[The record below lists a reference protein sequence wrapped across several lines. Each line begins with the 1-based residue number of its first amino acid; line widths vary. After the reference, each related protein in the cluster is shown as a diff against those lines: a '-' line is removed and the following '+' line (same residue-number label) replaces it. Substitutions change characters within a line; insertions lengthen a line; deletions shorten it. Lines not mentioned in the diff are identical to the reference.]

1 MTDHTPPTWLNE
13 LANEVASH
21 LYAVDLLSPLGCHV
35 YRNQALDQ
43 WELTLF
49 ASRTRVVG
57 GQYDGREIVSEFSA
71 DIAGIV
77 RLFDNVSELHWHALA
92 GATDEL
98 GTHISLEGHLN
109 RKNVWLRITAEPPVR
124 FEPGRTAHAYNL
136 RLEEHW

>member
-1 MTDHTPPTWLNE
+1 MTHHTPPVWLNE
-13 LANEVASH
+13 LANDVASH

-57 GQYDGREIVSEFSA
+57 GQYDGREVVSEFSV

-77 RLFDNVSELHWHALA
+77 RLFDDVTELHWHALSDA
-92 GATDEL
+92 HADEL
-98 GTHISLEGHLN
+98 GTHVSLEGRID
-109 RKNVWLRITAEPPVR
+109 RKSVWLRITAEPP
-124 FEPGRTAHAYNL
+124 PAL
-136 RLEEHW
+136 